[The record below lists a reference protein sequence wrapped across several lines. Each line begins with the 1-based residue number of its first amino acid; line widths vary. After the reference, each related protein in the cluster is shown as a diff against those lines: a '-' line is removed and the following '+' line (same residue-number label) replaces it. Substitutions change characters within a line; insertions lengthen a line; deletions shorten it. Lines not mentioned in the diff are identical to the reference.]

1 MDSFAQFY
9 LFVKI
14 FMVFY
19 VKIVLL
25 LQMTFMN
32 FITRGGGIIKRYD
45 SFEESAE
52 NMGRNSFVL

>member
-9 LFVKI
+9 LFVKV

-52 NMGRNSFVL
+52 SMGRNSFVL